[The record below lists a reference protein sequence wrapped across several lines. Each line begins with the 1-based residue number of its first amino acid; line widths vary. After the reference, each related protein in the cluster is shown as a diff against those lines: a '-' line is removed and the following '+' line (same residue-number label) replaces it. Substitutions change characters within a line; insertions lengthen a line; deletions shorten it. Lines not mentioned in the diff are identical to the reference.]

1 MRWTNII
8 TSQREEN
15 SKFNKKKRQT
25 REGADET
32 GEVKDRAG
40 VNCQEEEKEKVL
52 LP

>member
-15 SKFNKKKRQT
+15 RKFNKKRQT

-40 VNCQEEEKEKVL
+40 VNCQEEEKEKVR